1 MMRKLRGFT
10 LIELLIVVAIIA
22 ILAAIA
28 VPNFLEAQTRAKVS
42 RAENDMRTIATAL
55 ESYFVDFNL
64 YPAYAKHGQPA
75 QTQARTVDTGPLNNP
90 TGVAAQRTFRIRS
103 VPEPFNRF
111 NTLTTPIAYLSSLP
125 TDPFADT
132 RGLAYRYT
140 ADIAGWIVG
149 SYGPDTDQQSG
160 GSLRW
165 DNGTV
170 QRNYIPVNN
179 RANDSVEVFYN
190 SRIAQPSITLLTGSS
205 TNGAFTYD
213 PTNGTSSRG
222 DVYRVK
228 Q

>member
-1 MMRKLRGFT
+1 MKNLRGFT

-42 RAENDMRTIATAL
+42 RAENDMRTLATAL

-64 YPAYAKHGQPA
+64 YPAYAKHGSPA
-75 QTQARTVDTGPLNNP
+75 SAVTADTGPLKNTTTDPGN
-90 TGVAAQRTFRIRS
+90 QRTFRLRGQQ
-103 VPEPFNRF
+103 EPINRF
-111 NTLTTPIAYLSSLP
+111 NTLTTPVAYLSSLP
-125 TDPFADT
+125 SEPFADT
-132 RGLAYRYT
+132 RGLSYRYVC
-140 ADIAGWIVG
+140 DIAGWIVG

-165 DNGTV
+165 NTGAV
-170 QRNYIPVNN
+170 NRNYLPVAN
-179 RANDSVEVFYN
+179 RAGDSVEVFYN
-190 SRIAQPSITLLTGSS
+190 SRLAQPSLTLLTGSS
-205 TNGAFTYD
+205 NNVSFTYD

>member
-1 MMRKLRGFT
+1 MKNLRGFT

-64 YPAYAKHGQPA
+64 YPPYAKFNQPVA
-75 QTQARTVDTGPLNNP
+75 NTRTVDSGLFNNTDGGTG
-90 TGVAAQRTFRIRS
+90 RTFRIRNT
-103 VPEPFNRF
+103 PAQLNAF
-111 NTLTTPIAYLSSLP
+111 NTLTTPVAYLSSMP

-140 ADIAGWIVG
+140 CDIAGWILG

-165 DNGTV
+165 NQGS
-170 QRNYIPVNN
+170 VNRTYLNTAN
-179 RANDSVEVFYN
+179 RAADSVEVFYN
-190 SRIAQPSITLLTGSS
+190 SRLSQPSITLLTGSS
-205 TNGAFTYD
+205 NSVAFTYD

-222 DVYRVK
+222 DNYRVK